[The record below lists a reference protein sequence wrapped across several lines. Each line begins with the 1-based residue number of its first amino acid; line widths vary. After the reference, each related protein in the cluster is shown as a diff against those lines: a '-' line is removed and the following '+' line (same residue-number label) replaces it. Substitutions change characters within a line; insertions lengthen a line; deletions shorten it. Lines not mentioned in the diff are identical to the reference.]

1 MKVVRPKM
9 ETYFS
14 SDINYLYPRKS
25 KALYQILNIKNL
37 KYFSSMKNKKY
48 KFEVCI
54 DSVQS
59 AINAQNA
66 GADRVELCDNLF
78 EGGTTPSAGMIQQ
91 VKKMAP
97 QVLLFVII
105 RPRGGDFL
113 YTKEEVEVMLA
124 DIEIAKSLGADGI
137 VSGALTQDGNI
148 DIKTTEQLIK
158 ACGQLPFTFHRA
170 FDMCRNPELAL
181 EQLITIGVK
190 RILTSGLKQTA
201 EIGAK
206 TIAKLVKQAKNR
218 VTILVGSGIKPN
230 NIANIAQ
237 LTLAN
242 EFHFSGR
249 KESNSQM
256 TYKNKAINMGGI
268 PGLPEFSIF
277 HSDLNTIKETIKAI
291 DNN

>member
-1 MKVVRPKM
+1 
-9 ETYFS
+9 
-14 SDINYLYPRKS
+14 
-25 KALYQILNIKNL
+25 
-37 KYFSSMKNKKY
+37 MKNKKY

-148 DIKTTEQLIK
+148 DIKITEQLIK

-181 EQLITIGVK
+181 EQLITLGVK

-256 TYKNKAINMGGI
+256 TYKNKAINMGGV

-291 DNN
+291 DNS